1 MHTLFVREH
10 NRLAGEILDRNPDWS
25 DEQIYQYARH
35 INIGLIESIT
45 YNEFLPSL
53 GIELDPYGGYN
64 STIDPSISNEF
75 ATVAF
80 RMGHSQIGS
89 TMFRLNEARMTA
101 PEGHLTLREGFFDVT
116 PITEGGGIDPILR
129 GLAFN
134 VQPENDLMFVDDLRN
149 QMFGPPGNGGMDLCA
164 IDTQRGRDHG
174 VPDFNTV
181 REAFGLSRYTN
192 WSDFTSDNAIIEA
205 LNSTYPDVDSVDAL
219 IGMLAEDHVENS
231 ALGETMHVIIKEQ
244 FTRLR
249 DGDRLYYG
257 SEFSEM
263 RDIQDDINSTTLAD
277 VILRNTEIERIQCN
291 VFFSEQVL
299 DEMECKLQNKEVT
312 SGGSN
317 NNNEPSA
324 TSGGADIIKYT
335 VPLLLIIIV
344 LILANAQSN
353 SSNVFEKK
361 EKAEKPLLSEDENG
375 SQSILSYR
383 LKSEILDDG

>member
-1 MHTLFVREH
+1 
-10 NRLAGEILDRNPDWS
+10 
-25 DEQIYQYARH
+25 
-35 INIGLIESIT
+35 
-45 YNEFLPSL
+45 
-53 GIELDPYGGYN
+53 
-64 STIDPSISNEF
+64 
-75 ATVAF
+75 
-80 RMGHSQIGS
+80 
-89 TMFRLNEARMTA
+89 MTA
-101 PEGHLTLREGFFDVT
+101 TDGHLALREGFFDVT
-116 PITEGGGIDPILR
+116 PITEGGGIGPILR

-149 QMFGPPGNGGMDLCA
+149 QMFGPPGAGGMDLCA

-181 REAFGLSRYTN
+181 REAFGLARYTN
-192 WSDFTSDNAIIEA
+192 WSDFTSDNATIEA
-205 LNSTYPDVDSVDAL
+205 LNSTYPDVDSVDAF

-257 SEFSEM
+257 SEFSELG
-263 RDIQDDINSTTLAD
+263 DIQDEINSTTLAD

-299 DEMECKLQNKEVT
+299 DEMECSLQNKDVT
-312 SGGSN
+312 SVGSN
-317 NNNEPSA
+317 NNNDPSA
-324 TSGGADIIKYT
+324 STGGADIIKYT
-335 VPLLLIIIV
+335 VPLLVIILV

-353 SSNVFEKK
+353 SSNVNEKK
-361 EKAEKPLLSEDENG
+361 ETAEKPLLNEDENG

-383 LKSEILDDG
+383 LNAGILDDG

>member
-53 GIELDPYGGYN
+53 GIELDSYSGYDP
-64 STIDPSISNEF
+64 TIDPSISNEF

-89 TMFRLNEARMTA
+89 TMFRLNETRMTS
-101 PEGHLTLREGFFDVT
+101 PQGHLTLREGFFDVT
-116 PITEGGGIDPILR
+116 PITEGGGIGPILR
-129 GLAFN
+129 GLAYN

-149 QMFGPPGNGGMDLCA
+149 QMFGPPGAGGMDLCA

-181 REAFGLSRYTN
+181 REAFGLAKYTD
-192 WSDFTSDNAIIEA
+192 WSDFTSDNTTIEA
-205 LNSTYPDVDSVDAL
+205 LNNIYPDVDSVDAL
-219 IGMLAEDHVENS
+219 IGMLAEDHIANS
-231 ALGETMHVIIKEQ
+231 TLGETMHVIIKEQ
-244 FTRLR
+244 FGRLR
-249 DGDRLYYG
+249 DSDRLYYG
-257 SEFSEM
+257 SEFSELSG
-263 RDIQDDINSTTLAD
+263 IQDQINSTTLAD

-299 DEMECKLQNKEVT
+299 DEMDCNLQNKAVT
-312 SGGSN
+312 SDGSN
-317 NNNEPSA
+317 NNNDPSA
-324 TSGGADIIKYT
+324 STGGADIIKYS
-335 VPLLLIIIV
+335 VPLLLIILV
-344 LILANAQSN
+344 LILANAQSTA
-353 SSNVFEKK
+353 SNQFEKK
-361 EKAEKPLLSEDENG
+361 EKAEKPLLNEE
-375 SQSILSYR
+375 
-383 LKSEILDDG
+383 EIEKGP